1 MIKKT
6 VTWYLVADG
15 ARARVF
21 ANDGPGKGIRLAI
34 EKEFTIDRP
43 ERTQDIVSDREGRAA
58 GPAGGSGH
66 AMTPATDPHA
76 HEETE
81 FLRQL
86 AAEIGALGQKN
97 RYDRLVIV
105 AAPRALGDLRT
116 LLPRAARDKVSG
128 ELDKD
133 LTRLSEA
140 DLAQHLEAADLLL

>member
-6 VTWYLVADG
+6 VTWFLVADG
-15 ARARVF
+15 ARGRVF
-21 ANDGPGKGIRLAI
+21 ANDGPGKGLHRAI
-34 EKEFTIDRP
+34 DKDFELEDRR
-43 ERTQDIVSDREGRAA
+43 RTHDIVSDREGRSA

-66 AMTPATDPHA
+66 TMNAASDAHA
-76 HEETE
+76 YEETQ
-81 FLRQL
+81 FLRHI

-116 LLPRAARDKVSG
+116 HLPRAARDKVSG

-140 DLAQHLEAADLLL
+140 DLAQHLEAAGLLV